1 MGDSVLEA
9 LAHDE
14 AYSVVKILAEK
25 ASGSTELVSS
35 PGGRTLYVRK
45 RIPVEIA
52 NREAWAKLA
61 RIDDRYLPRV
71 IEMYELPDR
80 FVVVC
85 EYVEGYSLAES
96 VDCTGGFDAAKA
108 VDILEGVCR
117 AAGVLHGHG
126 IVHRDISPSNVIV
139 AADGAHLIDLGIAR
153 VGDSRAR
160 HDTTKLG
167 TWGFAAPEQYGFAQ
181 TDARSDVYSIG
192 CLAAYLLTGIRP
204 GEEGFEQADA
214 GLPTGMRACIDKAR
228 SFEPSAR
235 YQSAAEFLAAFRA
248 ACVEQAGP
256 APVAARIR
264 PVFTGEMPDQLKS
277 RRGFLITFT
286 EIADAWTASSL
297 AKRLATVALGSVVL
311 RGYDLGNVQG
321 FCAGRCGRRP
331 CRPHHDVVPLLG
343 DSRDVSYEPQSRA
356 ICPRIVASP
365 HAAQEGRSAARYR
378 FYRMLRSRP
387 DREVYPCRSH
397 SLAFQIQPPAN
408 EVISLMQ
415 HNHPREG

>member
-297 AKRLATVALGSVVL
+297 AKRLATVALLPWAALFCGGMISATFKAFARDGAAAGLVGLIMTLFLSWVILEMFLMNLKAGPYARASSRLLTLLKRGGALLAIGFTACFVL
-311 RGYDLGNVQG
+311 ALI
-321 FCAGRCGRRP
+321 
-331 CRPHHDVVPLLG
+331 
-343 DSRDVSYEPQSRA
+343 E
-356 ICPRIVASP
+356 
-365 HAAQEGRSAARYR
+365 R
-378 FYRMLRSRP
+378 FI
-387 DREVYPCRSH
+387 
-397 SLAFQIQPPAN
+397 LAVLTP
-408 EVISLMQ
+408 
-415 HNHPREG
+415 